1 MPSVTFLG
9 TGPGTGLPGKGQSS
23 ILLMTPGANV
33 LLDAGEPCTGRL
45 LTQGFPLPDLD
56 SVWVTHA
63 HPDHIGGLP
72 MLLQASSAHG
82 RKETLSLGLP
92 GHLVDPLAGW
102 LNAILLPPE
111 IVAFP
116 LDVFSWRVGET
127 KTLVDLSVT
136 PWLTT
141 HLDEARRQTGRTDLE
156 SFFFDIRAA
165 GRRVIYSGDIG
176 AASDLALALQ
186 EPVDVLIC
194 ELAHIKL
201 KELVALLAPVR
212 IGMLCL
218 THVGASFDDSRGE
231 IQEELGEKLPL
242 TDAIYLPEDGERFEF

>member
-9 TGPGTGLPGKGQSS
+9 TGPGSALPGRGQAS

-33 LLDAGEPCTGRL
+33 LLDAGEPCAARL
-45 LTQGFPLPDLD
+45 LSLGFVLSELD
-56 SVWVTHA
+56 AVWLTHA
-63 HPDHIGGLP
+63 HADHVGGLP
-72 MLLQASSAHG
+72 MLLQASSSHG
-82 RKETLSLGLP
+82 RRASLAIGLP
-92 GHLVDPLAGW
+92 KHLADPLTNW
-102 LNAILLPPE
+102 LKAILLPPE

-116 LDVFSWRVGET
+116 LDIFSWRVGET

-141 HLDEARRQTGRTDLE
+141 HLEGARQTSGRTDLE
-156 SFFFDIRAA
+156 AFFFVIHAA

-176 AASDLALALQ
+176 AASDLTPALQ

-194 ELAHIKL
+194 EMAHISV
-201 KELVALLAPVR
+201 KELIAVLAPVK

-218 THVGASFDDSRGE
+218 THIGEALNDSRGE
-231 IQEELGEKLPL
+231 IQEELGDKLPL